1 MSSTLALKEL
11 LPHGQHVNPAY
22 EGGAA
27 GESSAEE
34 RPDALVHGTLS
45 RFGKRQAASGTAQAF
60 GWIKATYPDAIEYA
74 GQKQALEGGIMMGAF
89 LFAPGGVAGFGML
102 TFAAVF
108 LWSDSV
114 LASLVMFLSAI
125 GAALFTYWVIL
136 FPLRH
141 VWRTPRDLPIVF
153 DRAHR
158 KVYRM
163 AQQRSPGLK
172 GLIKPWPVVALAY
185 DWDLVDAEH
194 NSEFI
199 GSANTARRLHRLLF
213 VVRKSADDPTIIDS
227 FEIGNGLAQGEE
239 MVAPMYEHIRR
250 FMEERGPHLPHR
262 DEPLDERSD
271 DLPTWWQACG
281 RAGPW
286 GNRYLWWWKNDK
298 FMSGLHHLLM
308 AFSLFMY
315 WAVWNDGGRLGMAWV
330 ERLLAFQ
337 WWHWLGGFG
346 FAWISLSMV
355 WGQGTGIWLMAH
367 TSYRLDWPAAVHDAI
382 GAATRKGTGW

>member
-1 MSSTLALKEL
+1 MVGSFLFV
-11 LPHGQHVNPAY
+11 P
-22 EGGAA
+22 
-27 GESSAEE
+27 
-34 RPDALVHGTLS
+34 
-45 RFGKRQAASGTAQAF
+45 
-60 GWIKATYPDAIEYA
+60 
-74 GQKQALEGGIMMGAF
+74 GGIAGIGMLAFAAAF
-89 LFAPGGVAGFGML
+89 LWA
-102 TFAAVF
+102 
-108 LWSDSV
+108 DSV
-114 LASLVMFLSAI
+114 LVSLVMILGCLAMLAFS
-125 GAALFTYWVIL
+125 YWSLL

-163 AQQRSPGLK
+163 AQQRVPGLK
-172 GLIKPWPVVALAY
+172 GLIQPWPVKALAY

-194 NSEFI
+194 NSELV
-199 GSANTARRLHRLLF
+199 GSANLARRLHRLLF

-262 DEPLDERSD
+262 DEALDERSD

-298 FMSGLHHLLM
+298 FMSVLHHLLLGT
-308 AFSLFMY
+308 SLFILY
-315 WAVWNDGGRLGMAWV
+315 FFYTKGSQWVDLAALG
-330 ERLLAFQ
+330 F
-337 WWHWLGGFG
+337 F
-346 FAWISLSMV
+346 WISLSMV

-382 GAATRKGTGW
+382 GPATRKGAGW

>member
-34 RPDALVHGTLS
+34 RPDAMVHGTLS
-45 RFGKRQAASGTAQAF
+45 RFGKRQAASGKAQAF
-60 GWIKATYPDAIEYA
+60 GWIKATYADAIEYA
-74 GQKQALEGGIMMGAF
+74 GQKQALEGGIMVTSFFGVPFSLAGIFGTLWLFSASYSLWFSWLMFVPALAAMLALLVWF
-89 LFAPGGVAGFGML
+89 L
-102 TFAAVF
+102 
-108 LWSDSV
+108 
-114 LASLVMFLSAI
+114 
-125 GAALFTYWVIL
+125 L

-141 VWRTPRDLPIVF
+141 VWRTPRDLPIIF

-163 AQQRSPGLK
+163 AQQRAPGLK
-172 GLIKPWPVVALAY
+172 GLVKPWPVVALAY

-199 GSANTARRLHRLLF
+199 GSANTGRRLHRLLF

-262 DEPLDERSD
+262 DEALDERSD

-298 FMSGLHHLLM
+298 FMSVLHHFLLGVTL
-308 AFSLFMY
+308 SLYALF
-315 WAVWNDGGRLGMAWV
+315 WV
-330 ERLLAFQ
+330 RDSFDWGVVALY
-337 WWHWLGGFG
+337 FG
-346 FAWISLSMV
+346 FFWISLSMV

-367 TSYRLDWPAAVHDAI
+367 TSYRLDWPRAVHEAI
-382 GAATRKGTGW
+382 GAATRKGAGW

>member
-1 MSSTLALKEL
+1 MSSTLVLKEL

-22 EGGAA
+22 VGGTA

-34 RPDALVHGTLS
+34 RPDAMVYGTLS

-74 GQKQALEGGIMMGAF
+74 GQKQALEGGIMVGAF
-89 LFAPGGVAGFGML
+89 FGVPFAMAGFGMMS
-102 TFAAVF
+102 FAAAF
-108 LWSDSV
+108 LWGDSV
-114 LASLVMFLSAI
+114 LASLVMII
-125 GAALFTYWVIL
+125 GCLAMLAFGYWSLL

-163 AQQRSPGLK
+163 AQQRVPGLK

-227 FEIGNGLAQGEE
+227 FEIGNGLAQ
-239 MVAPMYEHIRR
+239 VKR
-250 FMEERGPHLPHR
+250 
-262 DEPLDERSD
+262 
-271 DLPTWWQACG
+271 WWRPCTNTFA
-281 RAGPW
+281 AS
-286 GNRYLWWWKNDK
+286 WKN
-298 FMSGLHHLLM
+298 
-308 AFSLFMY
+308 
-315 WAVWNDGGRLGMAWV
+315 AVRTCPTATNRWTSAATTCPPGGKPAGAPAPGATATCGGGRTTSSCRGCTIFCWACLW
-330 ERLLAFQ
+330 AFC
-337 WWHWLGGFG
+337 
-346 FAWISLSMV
+346 ISF
-355 WGQGTGIWLMAH
+355 
-367 TSYRLDWPAAVHDAI
+367 
-382 GAATRKGTGW
+382 TRRGLNG

>member
-1 MSSTLALKEL
+1 MSQVLALQEL
-11 LPHGQHVNPAY
+11 IVHGQHVNPAY

-27 GESSAEE
+27 GHSSAED
-34 RPDALVHGTLS
+34 RPDAAVHGTLA
-45 RFGKRQAASGTAQAF
+45 RFGKRQAASATAQAF

-74 GQKQALEGGIMMGAF
+74 GQKQGLEGGIMVGTFFTLPLIATGLGMMG
-89 LFAPGGVAGFGML
+89 
-102 TFAAVF
+102 
-108 LWSDSV
+108 W
-114 LASLVMFLSAI
+114 LALLKNDWFI
-125 GAALFTYWVIL
+125 WALFLGTAPIFLAVAYWSLL

-163 AQQRSPGLK
+163 AQQRVPGLK
-172 GLIKPWPVVALAY
+172 GLIQPWPVKALAY

-194 NSEFI
+194 NSELV
-199 GSANTARRLHRLLF
+199 GSANLARRLHRLLF

-262 DEPLDERSD
+262 EEPLDERSD

-298 FMSGLHHLLM
+298 FMSVLHHFLLGVTL
-308 AFSLFMY
+308 SLYALF
-315 WAVWNDGGRLGMAWV
+315 WV
-330 ERLLAFQ
+330 RDSFDWGVVALY
-337 WWHWLGGFG
+337 FG
-346 FAWISLSMV
+346 FFWISLSMV

-367 TSYRLDWPAAVHDAI
+367 TSYRLDWPQAVHDAI
-382 GAATRKGTGW
+382 GPATGKGAGW

>member
-1 MSSTLALKEL
+1 MNQVFALQEL
-11 LPHGQHVNPAY
+11 ITHGQHVNPAY

-27 GESSAEE
+27 GQSSPTD
-34 RPDALVHGTLS
+34 RPDAVVHGTLA
-45 RFGKRQAASGTAQAF
+45 RFGKRQAASANAQAF
-60 GWIKATYPDAIEYA
+60 GWVKATYPDAIEYA
-74 GQKQALEGGIMMGAF
+74 GQKQALEGGIMVGAF
-89 LFAPGGVAGFGML
+89 FGVSFAMAGIGMAIWIL
-102 TFAAVF
+102 LEAKFWTAYPIG
-108 LWSDSV
+108 
-114 LASLVMFLSAI
+114 LVMLLISTPLA
-125 GAALFTYWVIL
+125 YWSLL

-163 AQQRSPGLK
+163 AQQRVPGLK

-199 GSANTARRLHRLLF
+199 GSANTGRRLHRLLF

-250 FMEERGPHLPHR
+250 FLEERGPHLPHR

-308 AFSLFMY
+308 LAGVVPAVIGLSYSLNWGPLIM
-315 WAVWNDGGRLGMAWV
+315 LGMS
-330 ERLLAFQ
+330 
-337 WWHWLGGFG
+337 
-346 FAWISLSMV
+346 WISLSMV